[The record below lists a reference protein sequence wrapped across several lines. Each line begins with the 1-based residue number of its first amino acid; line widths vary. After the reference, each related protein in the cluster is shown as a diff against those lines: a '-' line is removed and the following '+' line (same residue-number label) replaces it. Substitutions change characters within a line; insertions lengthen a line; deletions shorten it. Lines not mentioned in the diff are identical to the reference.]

1 MEIIIENSLD
11 NNLFEEVAFY
21 KGMLGEFSYDPR
33 KFCIT
38 FADIKDRQTDVLR
51 YIGKENV
58 IELPQ
63 GVMAVPYLL
72 REGYDE
78 WDSITIVNH
87 STSLIDIDYMLYKTC
102 VKHVELKGFQAPVYI
117 QTAERTFEFSALE
130 NIDLR
135 AINLSR
141 CTNMVGMFAN
151 TNLTAIDLSSIYLKN
166 DTDMREMFKECA
178 TLERVRLF
186 NNGADKRIDI
196 HMDNSFAGC
205 RLLKDLQIYDAD
217 ELHVENYNGDIASV
231 IPKES
236 PLYHSVQ
243 SFVLGFV
250 PEFDD
255 ALGVQL
261 NEAFRIRVINEYSML
276 IRKCMPKDMLN
287 NVKFIFRMLQELKL
301 ACYGTDTH
309 IAQIHFVSDIA
320 REIERRK
327 NAGEEH
333 NVILVQPRQMSDSQ
347 VVVYALYLGKEV
359 KGYRIKYNGKFYD
372 ITPAESVELGYYD
385 IPPCKQLKLHMENEE
400 YKVTQIGGEEIT
412 IYGYD
417 ELVQDL
423 EQG

>member
-38 FADIKDRQTDVLR
+38 FADIKERQTDVLR

-87 STSLIDIDYMLYKTC
+87 SNSLIDIDYMLYKTC
-102 VKHVELKGFQAPVYI
+102 VKHVELKGFQAPIYI
-117 QTAERTFEFSALE
+117 QTAESAFEMSEIEEIDIRTL
-130 NIDLR
+130 
-135 AINLSR
+135 NLSR
-141 CTNMVGMFAN
+141 CTNMVRMCAD
-151 TNLTAIDLSSIYLKN
+151 TKVTTMDLSSIYLKN
-166 DTDMREMFKECA
+166 DTDMREMFKDCA
-178 TLERVRLF
+178 TLEFVRLF

-196 HMDNSFAGC
+196 HMEDSFAGC
-205 RLLKDLQIYDAD
+205 SLLKDLQVYDAD
-217 ELHVENYNGDIASV
+217 EIRIEHFNGDIASV

-236 PLYHSVQ
+236 PLYQCVQ

-255 ALGVQL
+255 ALGVKL
-261 NEAFRIRVINEYSML
+261 NEAFRIQVINEYSMY

-287 NVKFIFRMLQELKL
+287 NVKFVFRMLQELKME
-301 ACYGTDTH
+301 CYGDDVR

-320 REIERRK
+320 KEKVRRQ
-327 NAGEEH
+327 NAGEEE
-333 NVILVQPRQMSDSQ
+333 NVILVQPRQISDSK
-347 VVVYALYLGKEV
+347 VLVYALYLGKEV
-359 KGYRIKYNGKFYD
+359 KGYRIKYKGKYYD

-385 IPPCKQLKLHMENEE
+385 IPACKQLKLRCENEE
-400 YKVTQIGGEEIT
+400 YKVTQISGEEIT

-423 EQG
+423 EHE